1 MNNAHEVLC
10 LCILDFQFFGLLV
23 INHKRSEVSPYL
35 WGVVDV
41 LCVLKK
47 TNFSYFYSKTGYFFC
62 LCSFLNEFSISV
74 FILGKSRYSGRVAF
88 KGAHVSGWFIKKQRR
103 KNKKWYLC
111 VCIGGRI
118 VFFIQK
124 KEYLYLC
131 WLRLMFKMLWLHKLF
146 NIFAI
151 LVILGTLGFSLIVAF
166 DLFWYKKNIFVR
178 LLKFKEKDFLFML
191 SYYLCLL
198 WFGEYFDIWKVWF
211 VP

>member
-1 MNNAHEVLC
+1 M
-10 LCILDFQFFGLLV
+10 
-23 INHKRSEVSPYL
+23 
-35 WGVVDV
+35 
-41 LCVLKK
+41 
-47 TNFSYFYSKTGYFFC
+47 
-62 LCSFLNEFSISV
+62 CSFLNEFSISV

-131 WLRLMFKMLWLHKLF
+131 WLRIMFKILWLHKLF